1 MPDSPIPDSETL
13 ANLWDTAN
21 RAQDQI
27 LSSISAL
34 DAKAGT
40 LVDFTAVVT
49 GLYLVAGFGIRD
61 ISGASCAVYR
71 NVAFLSLF
79 FGVLTGLLA
88 MLIAMFAWRT
98 GKMAIFELPK
108 FVEETERESVDYV
121 RAFGI
126 GQLVHQFKRNTQFYD
141 TQKKR
146 VRLAIVVLGI
156 TVANVGVFIAA
167 AALAVTVVCG

>member
-1 MPDSPIPDSETL
+1 
-13 ANLWDTAN
+13 
-21 RAQDQI
+21 
-27 LSSISAL
+27 
-34 DAKAGT
+34 
-40 LVDFTAVVT
+40 
-49 GLYLVAGFGIRD
+49 
-61 ISGASCAVYR
+61 
-71 NVAFLSLF
+71 
-79 FGVLTGLLA
+79 

-108 FVEETERESVDYV
+108 FVEKTEGESVDYV

-126 GQLVHQFKRNTQFYD
+126 GQLVHQFERNTQFYD

-167 AALAVTVVCG
+167 AALAVTTVCG